1 VTDSL
6 TEREGEGAWAK
17 LRRRKVVQWGIAYAA
32 GSWVLLQV
40 VGFLADAFHW
50 PDVAKQV
57 GAIALLA
64 GLPIVLTL
72 AWYHGD
78 KGEQRVTR
86 AELALLTLL
95 LLLGGGILWL
105 YQHRGAP
112 AQQDVTAMKPAPDS
126 TSTASAAEAR
136 PSVAV
141 LPFENRS
148 DEQKDAFFVD
158 GIHDDILTQLSK
170 VSALKVISRTSVER
184 FRDTKLPMRDIAQ
197 QLGVTKILEGGVQ
210 RAGDRVRINVQLIDA
225 ATDAHLWAET
235 YDRELTAANIFAIQS
250 EVAAAIAGALKAT
263 LTPAEKASVN
273 AIPTQNLQA
282 WEAYQLGRQRMAK
295 RTSESLAEAETYF
308 RKAAELDTKFSLAYA
323 GLAEAL
329 CLHVYYSGAQWATGV
344 ARAETA
350 AGKALE
356 LNPNLAEA
364 WTAAGVVATYMGEN
378 DRAVTMYRKAVELN
392 PNYSTGYFRLSELLP
407 RFGRAEEA
415 VVLAEKAVAL
425 DPLSGIIN
433 LNLATTQSALGRFA
447 EAEARYRKV
456 IEIDRSMPG
465 PYERIG
471 LLRAYALGRPVDAV
485 PFLEKATELD
495 PGNPEY
501 QYILGFL
508 YLDLGDDA
516 KAARLLADARAK
528 WPGDLGVNGAS
539 AVASV
544 CRGDEAAAV
553 GYARKVFDVYP
564 GFPAGLVIL
573 RQSDLA
579 KGDYRAAREL
589 YVRGHPELLSSGPP
603 KVDGTNYLAAI
614 DLVPVLRGTGENDR
628 ATLLLD
634 LSEQFIRRI
643 PRLGLGGYGID
654 PGGYGITDVR
664 IHALRGDRAKA
675 LAALREAERAGW
687 RGPGWRYYRDFDPNL
702 ASIRN
707 EPEFKAVFA
716 DIERDMARQRADL
729 AKRPKDAPLDLAGV
743 TK

>member
-1 VTDSL
+1 VTDAL
-6 TEREGEGAWAK
+6 TGREGEGAWTK
-17 LRRRKVVQWGIAYAA
+17 LRRRKVVQWGITYAA

-40 VGFLADAFHW
+40 IGFLADAFHW

-57 GAIALLA
+57 GAIALLV

-86 AELALLTLL
+86 AELAVLTLL
-95 LLLGGGILWL
+95 LLLGGGMLWM
-105 YQHRGAP
+105 YQHRGEP
-112 AQQDVTAMKPAPDS
+112 VHQDGTATGSARDS
-126 TSTASAAEAR
+126 TSIASAADAR

-141 LPFENRS
+141 LPFDNRS

-184 FRDTKLPMRDIAQ
+184 FRDTKLPLRDIAQ

-225 ATDAHLWAET
+225 ATDAHVWAET

-263 LTPAEKASVN
+263 LTPTEKERVN
-273 AIPTQNLQA
+273 AIPTQNLKA
-282 WEAYQLGRQRMAK
+282 WEAYQLGRQRLAK
-295 RTSESLAEAETYF
+295 RTSESLTEAEAQF
-308 RKAAELDTKFSLAYA
+308 RKAAELDTKFAPAYA
-323 GLAEAL
+323 GLAETL
-329 CLHVYYSGAQWATGV
+329 VLQTRYSGVPWATGIP
-344 ARAETA
+344 RAEAA

-356 LNPNLAEA
+356 LDPNLAEA
-364 WTAAGVVATYMGEN
+364 WTAAGLVATYMGEN
-378 DRAVTMYRKAVELN
+378 DRAVTMHRKAVELN
-392 PNYSTGYFRLSELLP
+392 PNYSMAYFRLSELLP
-407 RFGRAEEA
+407 NLGRAEEA
-415 VVLAEKAVAL
+415 LVLAEKAAAL

-433 LNLATTQSALGRFA
+433 LNLATALDALGRFA
-447 EAEARYRKV
+447 DAEARYRKV
-456 IEIDRSMPG
+456 IEMDPSMPK
-465 PYERIG
+465 PYEYIG
-471 LLRAYALGRPVDAV
+471 LLRAYALGRPANAV
-485 PFLEKATELD
+485 PYIEKAIELD

-501 QYILGFL
+501 HYVLALL

-516 KAARLLADARAK
+516 QAARLLGEARAK
-528 WPGDLGVNGAS
+528 WPGDLGVTGAS
-539 AVASV
+539 AVEAV

-553 GYARKVFDVYP
+553 KYARNAFDVYE
-564 GFPAGLVIL
+564 GFPVALVIL
-573 RQSDLA
+573 RKSDLA
-579 KGDYRAAREL
+579 RGDYRAAREW

-603 KVDGTNYLAAI
+603 KVDGTNYRAAI

-643 PRLGLGGYGID
+643 PRLGLGGYGIEL
-654 PGGYGITDVR
+654 GGYGITDVS

-675 LAALREAERAGW
+675 LAALRDAERAGW
-687 RGPGWRYYRDFDPNL
+687 RGPVWRYYRDFDPNL

-716 DIERDMARQRADL
+716 DIERDMARQRAEL
-729 AKRPKDAPLDLAGV
+729 AARPKDAALDLAGV